1 MKRRHDR
8 TAVVYGTFFVTKK
21 EKSSCGKKQK
31 KQQNRLVANY
41 LLKNNYLKDPHTTRA
56 HGV

>member
-21 EKSSCGKKQK
+21 EKSSCGKIKNTTKQTSRK
-31 KQQNRLVANY
+31 LFIKEQLS
-41 LLKNNYLKDPHTTRA
+41 
-56 HGV
+56 

>member
-31 KQQNRLVANY
+31 K
-41 LLKNNYLKDPHTTRA
+41 TTKQTSRKLFIKEQLS
-56 HGV
+56 

>member
-31 KQQNRLVANY
+31 K
-41 LLKNNYLKDPHTTRA
+41 NNKTN
-56 HGV
+56 